1 MEKRNGPGRT
11 AIVGGCRKN
20 FGRKKESGAPRG
32 FCPLAALWLA
42 LLCAQAAPIQLM
54 SAGSGPLI
62 DMTRTNVGGTVPAQS
77 IESFGRMPLMFEA
90 ADSGGSRFFCRGSG
104 YHLWLSSVETVLA
117 LKQTRNRE
125 RGAWNEQAG
134 FRSRWFPAPPSRNSV
149 ADAPPLRIKFIGA
162 NAAAQAAGLEQLPTQ
177 VNYFL
182 GNDPGQWR
190 RGVPTFGKVCYQN
203 VYPGID
209 LVYYGN
215 QRQLEYDFV
224 VAPGASAGLI
234 ALQFD
239 GVEKLEV
246 DADGD
251 LILQTGSGA
260 VRQRCPIIYQE
271 FNGRRKEVSGRY
283 VLGESADREVG
294 FEIALYDQSRPLIID
309 PVLVYSSYLGG
320 LGFDR
325 AWDIAVD
332 TNGCAYV
339 VGETASTNFP
349 TSTSLYPTN
358 SSGLS
363 DVFVAKL
370 GSAGTNLVFSTYLG
384 GNGIDIGFGIALDSG
399 GNVYLTGVTTST
411 NFPVTTNAVSTNLN
425 SAAYFGHYTNDAFV
439 VKLDS
444 TGARLL
450 FSTYLGG
457 SGADVGSA
465 ISVDGGGNVYVT
477 GETQSPDFP
486 TNAVSPPFGG
496 SHDAFVVK
504 LTASDSNLV
513 YSTFLG
519 GSGDDRGQSV
529 AVDSS
534 GNAIVVGVTASVDF
548 PVVNAIQ
555 TNFAGGLY
563 DIFVTKLSSDGA
575 TKQFSTYL
583 GDSGDDEAFRVALD
597 GAGYAYLTG
606 LSTSTN
612 FAALTNFPS
621 ASMLNTNQSGGE
633 DAFVMK
639 LDPNGTNV
647 IYWTYLGGVSNDE
660 GWSIAV
666 DNQGNAYVVGR
677 TSSTNFP
684 AVNAYQSTL
693 GGLNDVFV
701 ARLNAS
707 GTALDYSTYLG
718 GLFADEGYG
727 IAVDNAGN
735 AYISGMTASTDFPVY
750 PATNGV
756 QTAFGGGSG
765 DAFVAKLFPRNAEL
779 RAQLSGSS
787 DVMIFWPYGLQNF
800 ELQSSDSLN
809 GTNTSWITVT
819 NPPTVA
825 GGDNAIT
832 FSNTTSNMFFRLRR
846 TP

>member
-1 MEKRNGPGRT
+1 
-11 AIVGGCRKN
+11 
-20 FGRKKESGAPRG
+20 
-32 FCPLAALWLA
+32 
-42 LLCAQAAPIQLM
+42 M
-54 SAGSGPLI
+54 SAGPGPFI
-62 DMTRTNVGGTVPAQS
+62 DVKGTNAGDTCPATPA
-77 IESFGRMPLMFEA
+77 EPFGRLPLMFEA
-90 ADSGGSRFFCRGSG
+90 ADSGGRRFFCRGSG
-104 YHLWLSSVETVLA
+104 YHLWLSSGEAVVA
-117 LKQTRNRE
+117 LRQTQDND
-125 RGAWNEQAG
+125 RGAWGEQPG
-134 FRSRWFPAPPSRNSV
+134 FRGRRFPASHSRNSA
-149 ADAPPLRIKFIGA
+149 ADPAPLRIKLVGA
-162 NAAAQAAGLEQLPTQ
+162 NAAAQSAGLERSPTK

-182 GNDPGQWR
+182 GNDPARWR
-190 RGVPTFGKVCYQN
+190 IDVPTFGRVRYQN
-203 VYPGID
+203 IYPGVD

-224 VAPGASAGLI
+224 VAPGASTDQI

-239 GVEKLEV
+239 GVGKIEV
-246 DADGD
+246 DAGGD
-251 LILQTGSGA
+251 LILQTASGP

-271 FNGRRKEVSGRY
+271 FNGRREEVSGRY
-283 VLGESADREVG
+283 VLRESADREVG
-294 FEIALYDQSRPLIID
+294 FEIAPYDLSRPLIID
-309 PVLVYSSYLGG
+309 PVLVYSTYLGG

-332 TNGCAYV
+332 TNGAAYV

-349 TSTSLYPTN
+349 ASAPLYPAN
-358 SSGLS
+358 SGGLS

-370 GSAGTNLVFSTYLG
+370 GSAGTNLDFSTYLG

-399 GNVYLTGVTTST
+399 GNIYLTGVTTST

-465 ISVDGGGNVYVT
+465 ISVDGSGNVYVT
-477 GETQSPDFP
+477 GETQSSDFP
-486 TNAVSPPFGG
+486 TNGVSPPFGG
-496 SHDAFVVK
+496 SHDAFVAK

-563 DIFVTKLSSDGA
+563 DIFVTKLSPDGA

-583 GDSGDDEAFRVALD
+583 GDTGDDEAFRVALD

-621 ASMLNTNQSGGE
+621 ARMLNTNQSGGE

-647 IYWTYLGGVSNDE
+647 IYWTFLGGVSNDE

-666 DNQGNAYVVGR
+666 DNPGNAYVVGR

-718 GLFADEGYG
+718 GLFADEGHG

-735 AYISGMTASTDFPVY
+735 AYISGMTASTNLAVY

-779 RAQLSGSS
+779 RAQLSSSS
-787 DVMIFWPYGLQNF
+787 DVMIFWPYGLPNF

-819 NPPTVA
+819 NPTTVA
-825 GGDNAIT
+825 GGDNAVMYT
-832 FSNTTSNMFFRLRR
+832 NTAGNMFFRLRR
-846 TP
+846 TQ

>member
-1 MEKRNGPGRT
+1 MDKRNGKGPT
-11 AIVGGCRKN
+11 AVRSLRAIGNLFR
-20 FGRKKESGAPRG
+20 F
-32 FCPLAALWLA
+32 LAAIRLA
-42 LLCAQAAPIQLM
+42 FLCAQAAPLQLM
-54 SAGSGPLI
+54 SAGPGPFI
-62 DMTRTNVGGTVPAQS
+62 DVKGTNAGDTCPATPA
-77 IESFGRMPLMFEA
+77 EPFGRLPLMFEA
-90 ADSGGSRFFCRGSG
+90 ADSGGRRFFCRGSG
-104 YHLWLSSVETVLA
+104 YYLWLSSGEAVVA
-117 LKQTRNRE
+117 LRQTQDND
-125 RGAWNEQAG
+125 RGAWGEQPG
-134 FRSRWFPAPPSRNSV
+134 FRGRRFPASHSRNSA
-149 ADAPPLRIKFIGA
+149 ADPAPLRIKLVGA
-162 NAAAQAAGLEQLPTQ
+162 NAAAQSAGLERSPTK

-182 GNDPGQWR
+182 GNDPARWR
-190 RGVPTFGKVCYQN
+190 IDVPTFGRVRYQN
-203 VYPGID
+203 IYPGVD

-224 VAPGASAGLI
+224 VAPGASTDQI

-239 GVEKLEV
+239 GVGKIEV
-246 DADGD
+246 DAGGD
-251 LILQTGSGA
+251 LILQTASGP

-271 FNGRRKEVSGRY
+271 FNGRREEVSGRY
-283 VLGESADREVG
+283 VLRESADREVG
-294 FEIALYDQSRPLIID
+294 FEIAPYDLSRPLIID
-309 PVLVYSSYLGG
+309 PVLVYSTYLGG

-332 TNGCAYV
+332 TNGAAYV

-349 TSTSLYPTN
+349 ASAPMYPAN
-358 SSGLS
+358 SGGLS

-370 GSAGTNLVFSTYLG
+370 GSAGTNLDFSTYLG

-399 GNVYLTGVTTST
+399 GNIYLTGVTTST

-465 ISVDGGGNVYVT
+465 ISVDGSGNVYVT
-477 GETQSPDFP
+477 GETQSSDFP
-486 TNAVSPPFGG
+486 TNGVSPPFGG
-496 SHDAFVVK
+496 SHDAFVAK

-563 DIFVTKLSSDGA
+563 DIFVTKLSPDGA

-583 GDSGDDEAFRVALD
+583 GDTGDDEAFRVALD

-621 ASMLNTNQSGGE
+621 ARMLNTNQSGGE

-647 IYWTYLGGVSNDE
+647 IYWTFLGGVSNDE

-666 DNQGNAYVVGR
+666 DNPGNAYVVGR

-718 GLFADEGYG
+718 GLFADEGHG

-735 AYISGMTASTDFPVY
+735 AYISGMTASTNLAVY

-779 RAQLSGSS
+779 RAQLSSSS
-787 DVMIFWPYGLQNF
+787 DVMIFWPYGLPNF

-819 NPPTVA
+819 NPTTVA
-825 GGDNAIT
+825 GGDNAVMYT
-832 FSNTTSNMFFRLRR
+832 NTAGNMFFRLRR
-846 TP
+846 TQ

>member
-1 MEKRNGPGRT
+1 MDKRNGKGPT
-11 AIVGGCRKN
+11 AVRSLRAIGNLFR
-20 FGRKKESGAPRG
+20 F
-32 FCPLAALWLA
+32 LAAIRLA
-42 LLCAQAAPIQLM
+42 FLCAQAAPLQLM
-54 SAGSGPLI
+54 SAGPGPFI
-62 DMTRTNVGGTVPAQS
+62 DVKGTNAGDTCPATPA
-77 IESFGRMPLMFEA
+77 EPFGRLPLMFEA
-90 ADSGGSRFFCRGSG
+90 ADSGGRRFFCRGSG
-104 YHLWLSSVETVLA
+104 YHLWLSSGEAVVA
-117 LKQTRNRE
+117 LRQTQDND
-125 RGAWNEQAG
+125 RGAWREQPG
-134 FRSRWFPAPPSRNSV
+134 FRGRRFPASHSRNSA
-149 ADAPPLRIKFIGA
+149 ADPALLRIKLVGA
-162 NAAAQAAGLEQLPTQ
+162 NAAAQSAGLERSPTK

-182 GNDPGQWR
+182 GNDPARWR
-190 RGVPTFGKVCYQN
+190 IDVPTFGRVRYQN
-203 VYPGID
+203 VYPGVD

-224 VAPGASAGLI
+224 VAPGASTDQI

-239 GVEKLEV
+239 GVGKIEV
-246 DADGD
+246 DAGGD
-251 LILQTGSGA
+251 LILQTASGP

-271 FNGRRKEVSGRY
+271 FNGRREEVSGRY
-283 VLGESADREVG
+283 VLRESADREVG
-294 FEIALYDQSRPLIID
+294 FEIAPYDLSRPLIID
-309 PVLVYSSYLGG
+309 PVLVYSTYLGG

-332 TNGCAYV
+332 TNGAAYV

-349 TSTSLYPTN
+349 ASAPLYPAN
-358 SSGLS
+358 SGGLS

-370 GSAGTNLVFSTYLG
+370 GSAGTNLDFSTYLG

-399 GNVYLTGVTTST
+399 GNIYLTGVTTST

-465 ISVDGGGNVYVT
+465 ISVDGSGNVYVT
-477 GETQSPDFP
+477 GETQSSDFP
-486 TNAVSPPFGG
+486 TNGVSPPFGG
-496 SHDAFVVK
+496 SHDAFVAK

-563 DIFVTKLSSDGA
+563 DIFVTKLSPDGA

-583 GDSGDDEAFRVALD
+583 GDTGDDEAFRVALD

-621 ASMLNTNQSGGE
+621 ARMLNTNQSGGE

-647 IYWTYLGGVSNDE
+647 IYWTFLGGVSNDE

-666 DNQGNAYVVGR
+666 DNPGNAYVVGR

-718 GLFADEGYG
+718 GLFADEGHG

-735 AYISGMTASTDFPVY
+735 AYISGMTASTDLAVY

-779 RAQLSGSS
+779 RAQLSSSS
-787 DVMIFWPYGLQNF
+787 DVMIFWPYGLPNF

-819 NPPTVA
+819 NPTTVA
-825 GGDNAIT
+825 GGDNAVMYT
-832 FSNTTSNMFFRLRR
+832 NTAGNMFFRLRR
-846 TP
+846 TQ

>member
-1 MEKRNGPGRT
+1 
-11 AIVGGCRKN
+11 
-20 FGRKKESGAPRG
+20 
-32 FCPLAALWLA
+32 
-42 LLCAQAAPIQLM
+42 M
-54 SAGSGPLI
+54 SAGPGPFI
-62 DMTRTNVGGTVPAQS
+62 DVKGTNAGDTCPATPA
-77 IESFGRMPLMFEA
+77 EPFGRLPLMFEA
-90 ADSGGSRFFCRGSG
+90 ADSGGRRFFCRGSG
-104 YHLWLSSVETVLA
+104 YYLWLSSGEAVVA
-117 LKQTRNRE
+117 LRQTQDND
-125 RGAWNEQAG
+125 RGAWGEQPG
-134 FRSRWFPAPPSRNSV
+134 FRGRRFPASHSRNSA
-149 ADAPPLRIKFIGA
+149 ADPAPLRIKLVGA
-162 NAAAQAAGLEQLPTQ
+162 NAAAQSAGLERSPTK

-182 GNDPGQWR
+182 GNDPARWR
-190 RGVPTFGKVCYQN
+190 IDVPTFGRVRYQN
-203 VYPGID
+203 VYPGVD

-224 VAPGASAGLI
+224 VAPGASTDQI

-239 GVEKLEV
+239 GVGKIEV
-246 DADGD
+246 DAGGD
-251 LILQTGSGA
+251 LILQTASGP

-271 FNGRRKEVSGRY
+271 FNGRREEVSGRY
-283 VLGESADREVG
+283 VLRESADREVG
-294 FEIALYDQSRPLIID
+294 FEIAPYDLSRPLIID
-309 PVLVYSSYLGG
+309 PVLVYSTYLGG

-332 TNGCAYV
+332 TNGAAYV

-349 TSTSLYPTN
+349 ASAPLYPAN
-358 SSGLS
+358 SGGLS

-370 GSAGTNLVFSTYLG
+370 GSAGTNLDFSTYLG

-399 GNVYLTGVTTST
+399 GNIYLTGVTTST

-465 ISVDGGGNVYVT
+465 ISVDGSGNVYVT
-477 GETQSPDFP
+477 GETQSSDFP
-486 TNAVSPPFGG
+486 TNGVSPPFGG
-496 SHDAFVVK
+496 SHDAFVAK

-563 DIFVTKLSSDGA
+563 DIFVTKLSPDGA

-583 GDSGDDEAFRVALD
+583 GDTGDDEAFRVALD

-621 ASMLNTNQSGGE
+621 ARMLNTNQSGGE

-647 IYWTYLGGVSNDE
+647 IYWTFLGGVSNDE

-666 DNQGNAYVVGR
+666 DNPGNAYVVGR

-718 GLFADEGYG
+718 GLFADEGHG

-735 AYISGMTASTDFPVY
+735 AYISGMTASTDLAVY

-779 RAQLSGSS
+779 RAQLSSSS
-787 DVMIFWPYGLQNF
+787 DVMIFWPYGLPNF

-819 NPPTVA
+819 NPTTVA
-825 GGDNAIT
+825 GGDNAVMYT
-832 FSNTTSNMFFRLRR
+832 NTAGNMFFRLRR
-846 TP
+846 TQ

>member
-1 MEKRNGPGRT
+1 
-11 AIVGGCRKN
+11 
-20 FGRKKESGAPRG
+20 
-32 FCPLAALWLA
+32 
-42 LLCAQAAPIQLM
+42 M
-54 SAGSGPLI
+54 SAGPGPFI
-62 DMTRTNVGGTVPAQS
+62 DVKGTNAGDTCPATPA
-77 IESFGRMPLMFEA
+77 EPFGRLPLMFEA
-90 ADSGGSRFFCRGSG
+90 ADSGGRRFFCRGSG
-104 YHLWLSSVETVLA
+104 YYLWLSSGEAVVA
-117 LKQTRNRE
+117 LRQTQDND
-125 RGAWNEQAG
+125 RGAWGEQPG
-134 FRSRWFPAPPSRNSV
+134 FRGRRFPASHSRNSA
-149 ADAPPLRIKFIGA
+149 ADPAPLRIKLVGA
-162 NAAAQAAGLEQLPTQ
+162 NAAAQSAGLERSPTK

-182 GNDPGQWR
+182 GNDPARWR
-190 RGVPTFGKVCYQN
+190 IDVPTFGRVRYQN
-203 VYPGID
+203 IYPGVD

-224 VAPGASAGLI
+224 VAPGASTDQI

-239 GVEKLEV
+239 GVGKIEV
-246 DADGD
+246 DAGGD
-251 LILQTGSGA
+251 LILQTASGP

-271 FNGRRKEVSGRY
+271 FNGRREEVSGRY
-283 VLGESADREVG
+283 VLRESADREVG
-294 FEIALYDQSRPLIID
+294 FEIAPYDLSRPLIID
-309 PVLVYSSYLGG
+309 PVLVYSTYLGG

-332 TNGCAYV
+332 TNGAAYV

-349 TSTSLYPTN
+349 ASAPLYPAN
-358 SSGLS
+358 SGGLS

-370 GSAGTNLVFSTYLG
+370 GSAGTNLDFSTYLG

-399 GNVYLTGVTTST
+399 GNIYLTGVTTST

-465 ISVDGGGNVYVT
+465 ISVDGSGNVYVT
-477 GETQSPDFP
+477 GETQSSDFP
-486 TNAVSPPFGG
+486 TNGVSPPFGG
-496 SHDAFVVK
+496 SHDAFVAK

-563 DIFVTKLSSDGA
+563 DIFVTKLSPDGA

-583 GDSGDDEAFRVALD
+583 GDTGDDEAFRVALD

-621 ASMLNTNQSGGE
+621 ARMLNTNQSGGE

-647 IYWTYLGGVSNDE
+647 IYWTFLGGVSNDE

-666 DNQGNAYVVGR
+666 DNPGNAYVVGR

-718 GLFADEGYG
+718 GLFADEGHG

-735 AYISGMTASTDFPVY
+735 AYISGMTASTNLAVY

-779 RAQLSGSS
+779 RAQLSSSS
-787 DVMIFWPYGLQNF
+787 DVMIFWPYGLPNF

-819 NPPTVA
+819 NPTTVA
-825 GGDNAIT
+825 GGDNAVMYT
-832 FSNTTSNMFFRLRR
+832 NTAGNMFFRLRR
-846 TP
+846 TQ